1 MNGDSTTAAAP
12 GAATATTPPMRNYSA
27 FDAQLT
33 HRALN
38 MRLFWRLLKWA
49 KPYRATLMVSAFL
62 IIIGSAFS
70 TLTPVL
76 QNRIIV
82 DEILQPGAAA
92 SGAAIQSALMDTAPV
107 AEPAASPAGNE
118 GVEEAAAEADEL
130 PHYGLLTLLNW
141 LTNTLALGPLEVAV
155 GMYVLMFV
163 CQTLIGVVQQ
173 LLLTSGALKTLRDL
187 RIDLFASLERKPA
200 SFYDHV
206 AVGRVMTRVTN
217 DVENLFD
224 LLVGFVGRAGILC
237 PFFLSLAIMLDYSFF
252 LTSIGLVMIPITA
265 ASTFLFRYLMRKT
278 FRLIR
283 DSVSALNQ
291 YMQEDLIGI
300 EVVQISGREDA
311 NCAEYRRLNRVNR
324 DYEYRAIN
332 YEVMFETFNM
342 NLASIASVCL
352 LWFGGGEV
360 VQQAISLGVLLLF
373 NQYLTM
379 MVMPIESVGRFFN
392 TLFRAMASGERIFQA
407 LDWDERLHEPDNPV
421 RLPARLRG
429 EVEFRNT
436 RFAYAGGEDVLHD
449 VSFRIAAGEK
459 LAIVGP
465 TGSGKSTII
474 RLLAR
479 FYDFDDGM
487 IFLDGVDVNQIASS
501 DLRKRVGVVLQDFHI
516 FSGTVEENISLNNP
530 EITTERVRWAAKMVH
545 ADHFI
550 QELPNGYETEL
561 AERGHNLSQGQQQLL
576 AFARVLASDPEILV
590 LDEATSSIDT
600 GTELIIQEALHKLTA
615 GRTSIIIAH
624 RLQTIQECDR
634 VLVLHHGEVKELG
647 THDELLALR
656 GIYYTLNELQFQDS
670 KVAAELAGET
680 GARERGS
687 RWVDANESD
696 DDEVPFPQT
705 DLGGTPPTMRG

>member
-1 MNGDSTTAAAP
+1 MSVSAPATAAAP
-12 GAATATTPPMRNYSA
+12 PPMRNYSA

-33 HRALN
+33 HQALN
-38 MRLFWRLLKWA
+38 MRLFLRLLKWA
-49 KPYRATLMVSAFL
+49 KPYRMTLIVSAIL
-62 IIIGSAFS
+62 IIIGSALS

-82 DEILQPGAAA
+82 DEILAPGAAA
-92 SGAAIQSALMDTAPV
+92 SARAAVADGAVDAADAATQAAPAPV
-107 AEPAASPAGNE
+107 ANATDAPE
-118 GVEEAAAEADEL
+118 GLADTAREL
-130 PHYGLLTLLNW
+130 PHYGLLTFLNW
-141 LTNTLALGPLEVAV
+141 LTEHTALRPLAVAV
-155 GMYVLMFV
+155 GMYIAMFV
-163 CQTLIGVVQQ
+163 AQTLIGVAQQ

-217 DVENLFD
+217 DVENLFE

-265 ASTFLFRYLMRKT
+265 ASTFLFRYLMRRI

-300 EVVQISGREDA
+300 EVVQLCGREEA
-311 NCAEYRRLNRVNR
+311 NSAEYRRLNGANR
-324 DYEYRAIN
+324 DFEYRAIN
-332 YEVMFETFNM
+332 YEVVFETFNM

-360 VQQAISLGVLLLF
+360 VQQSISLGVLLLF

-407 LDWDERLHEPDNPV
+407 LDWDERLHEPDKPV
-421 RLPARLRG
+421 QLPDRLRG
-429 EVEFRNT
+429 EVEFKNT
-436 RFAYAGGEDVLHD
+436 RFGYAGGEDVLHG
-449 VSFRIAAGEK
+449 VSFRIAPGEK

-487 IFLDGVDVNQIASS
+487 IFLDGVDVNRIASS

-516 FSGTVEENISLNNP
+516 FSGTLAENISLNNP
-530 EITTERVRWAAKMVH
+530 DISPERVRWAARAVN
-545 ADHFI
+545 ADRFI
-550 QELPNGYETEL
+550 RELPDGYDTEL
-561 AERGHNLSQGQQQLL
+561 AQRGHNLSQGQQQLV
-576 AFARVLASDPEILV
+576 AFARVLAADPEILV

-600 GTELIIQEALHKLTA
+600 GTELIIQDALHKLTE

-634 VLVLHHGEVKELG
+634 VLVLHHGTVKELG
-647 THDELLALR
+647 THEELIALG
-656 GIYYTLNELQFQDS
+656 GIYHTLNELQFQDS
-670 KVAAELAGET
+670 KVAAELAGEPDEKKP
-680 GARERGS
+680 RQ
-687 RWVDANESD
+687 RWMESPGE
-696 DDEVPFPQT
+696 DEDVPFPETDPQT
-705 DLGGTPPTMRG
+705 QVGGGPAMRG